1 MTNKEILRRLLALTR
16 PYRFRLGMACLAMVL
31 GAAMTSLL
39 TYMLKDVV
47 DRIFIAK
54 NAFYLNWLPPVVVL
68 IFLLNSIFYY
78 LQSYLLE
85 FVGQSVVRDLRV
97 RVFEHVQVHSL
108 AFFHNYPTGTL
119 IARVIS
125 DITLLQQTVSSALIT
140 IFRGFFQLIFFLGVL
155 CYINWRMALISLL
168 VLPIAAWPII
178 KFSAIFRR
186 LSTRTQEETAG
197 VSNRLFE
204 TITGNRIV
212 KAFGREQHENHRF
225 REQIAGLLK
234 VVLKDAQFR
243 SLQSPLTE
251 FIGGVAIAA
260 FIWLGGWEVLHGNM
274 TAGGFFTFLAALFQ
288 AYNPVKDISRLN
300 STVQQGLAAA
310 TRVYEILDLPPDI
323 TDRPDAVELPPFS
336 GEIRFDHLSFT
347 YDGPD
352 VLHDIDLRV
361 PAGETL
367 AIVGASGGGK
377 TTLTNLIPRFIDAA
391 KGAVLID
398 GHDVR
403 EVTVASLRRQVAIV
417 TQQTILFN
425 ETARYNIL
433 YGNMEASEA
442 EMRQAAEAAYALDFI
457 TALPA
462 GFDTVIGEG
471 GARLSGGERQRLC
484 IARAILKDAPILI
497 LDEATSALDV
507 EAEREVQKALEN
519 LMRGRTTF
527 IIAHRLSTIKNAD
540 RIIVMKDGRIAEEGT
555 HDSLLALGGEYA
567 NLYRMQFP

>member
-1 MTNKEILRRLLALTR
+1 MTNQEILRRLLAITS
-16 PYRFRLGMACLAMVL
+16 PYRFRLSLACLAMIF

-54 NAFYLNWLPPVVVL
+54 NAFYLNWLPLVVVL

-97 RVFEHVQVHSL
+97 RLFEHVQAHSL
-108 AFFHNYPTGTL
+108 AFFHTYPTGTL
-119 IARVIS
+119 ISRVIS
-125 DITLLQQTVSSALIT
+125 DIALVQQTVSSALIT
-140 IFRGFFQLIFFLGVL
+140 IFRGFFQIIFFLGVL
-155 CYINWRMALISLL
+155 CYINWRLALVSLF
-168 VLPIAAWPII
+168 VLPVAAWPIV
-178 KFSAIFRR
+178 KFSSIFRR

-212 KAFGREQHENHRF
+212 KAFNREQHENRRF
-225 REQIAGLLK
+225 HDQIAGLFQI
-234 VVLKDAQFR
+234 VIRDVQFR

-251 FIGGVAIAA
+251 FIGGVAIAS

-300 STVQQGLAAA
+300 SVVQQGLAAA
-310 TRVYEILDLPPDI
+310 TRVYAILDTPPDI
-323 TDRPDAVELPPFS
+323 TDRPDALELPPFEK
-336 GEIRFDHLSFT
+336 EIRFDHLSFA
-347 YDGPD
+347 YGDQN

-361 PAGETL
+361 PAGQTL

-377 TTLTNLIPRFIDAA
+377 TTLTNLIPRFIDAT
-391 KGAVLID
+391 KGAVIID

-403 EVTVASLRRQVAIV
+403 DVSLASLRRQVAIV

-442 EMRQAAEAAYALDFI
+442 AMRQATEAAYALDFI
-457 TALPA
+457 QALPE
-462 GFDTVIGEG
+462 GFDTVVGEG
-471 GARLSGGERQRLC
+471 GSKLSGGERQRLC

-497 LDEATSALDV
+497 LDEATSALDM

-527 IIAHRLSTIKNAD
+527 VIAHRLSTIKNAG
-540 RIIVMKDGRIAEEGT
+540 RIVVIKEGRIAEEGT
-555 HDSLLALGGEYA
+555 HEQLLAAGGEYA
-567 NLYRMQFP
+567 NLYRMQFS